1 MKSNG
6 IFPLV
11 VLLALGTLAPWIVE
25 GVEKLPLK
33 AGLCPPRKPANCF
46 RYEPPECKSDWQCP
60 GKKRCCPDICGIKCL
75 DPVAILKPVNEK
87 PGKCPV
93 VHGQCKMFNIPNYCE
108 KDGQCEGD
116 FKCCKGICGKV
127 CVAPVKA

>member
-11 VLLALGTLAPWIVE
+11 VLLALGTLAPWTVE
-25 GVEKLPLK
+25 GVEKMPSK
-33 AGLCPPRKPANCF
+33 AGRCPPRTPAMCL

-60 GKKRCCPDICGIKCL
+60 GKKKCCPDICGIKCL
-75 DPVAILKPVNEK
+75 DPTAILVPDNKK

-93 VHGQCKMFNIPNYCE
+93 VCGQCMMLNPSNYCE
-108 KDGQCEGD
+108 KDGECKGD
-116 FKCCKGICGKV
+116 LKCCKSMCGKV
-127 CVAPVKA
+127 CMAPVKA